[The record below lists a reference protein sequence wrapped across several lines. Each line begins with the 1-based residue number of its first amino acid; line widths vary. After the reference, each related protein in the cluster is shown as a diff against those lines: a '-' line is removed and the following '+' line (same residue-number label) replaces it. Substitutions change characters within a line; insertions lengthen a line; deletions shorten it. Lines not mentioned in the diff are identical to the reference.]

1 MARTGFRAAIDAIHA
16 SEASHLFTAPGSQ
29 GGIVVIKSEG
39 NPDGHIILRGGTLPN
54 YHQSDVAEAADRLT
68 RQGLPPRLM
77 VDCSH
82 GNSQK
87 LHTNQLKVAKELC
100 RQLSEG
106 SQAVAAVMVESFLL
120 GGNQKPAPLGELQ
133 YGLSVTDACLCWEE
147 SEHLLAML
155 AEAVQAR
162 RRTRRKYTHAVQ
174 SELGQPVI

>member
-1 MARTGFRAAIDAIHA
+1 MWRRQQTASPARD
-16 SEASHLFTAPGSQ
+16 S
-29 GGIVVIKSEG
+29 
-39 NPDGHIILRGGTLPN
+39 
-54 YHQSDVAEAADRLT
+54 
-68 RQGLPPRLM
+68 PRLM

-106 SQAVAAVMVESFLL
+106 SQTVAAVMVESFLL

-155 AEAVQAR
+155 AEAVQAVAAPGEN
-162 RRTRRKYTHAVQ
+162 THAVQ

>member
-1 MARTGFRAAIDAIHA
+1 
-16 SEASHLFTAPGSQ
+16 
-29 GGIVVIKSEG
+29 
-39 NPDGHIILRGGTLPN
+39 
-54 YHQSDVAEAADRLT
+54 
-68 RQGLPPRLM
+68 M